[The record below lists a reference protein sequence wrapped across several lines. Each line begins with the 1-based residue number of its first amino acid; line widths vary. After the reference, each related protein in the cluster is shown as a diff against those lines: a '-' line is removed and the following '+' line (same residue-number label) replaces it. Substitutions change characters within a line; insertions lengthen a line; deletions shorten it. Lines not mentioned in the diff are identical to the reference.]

1 MIEGVP
7 EMREA
12 YRDEKVAKSY
22 IENRFRRPL
31 GYLLHQRQLAVLRK
45 VIDEIRPRGVLEV
58 APGPARLTMEVA
70 GMLKGSGVAIDASRQ
85 MLAEAAPRI
94 KAASAHPWVLAQ
106 GDAFCLPLVG
116 PFDMA
121 YTFRLIRHFDRPE
134 RIKLYRELARVLR
147 PGGVLVFD
155 AINEAESA
163 PMRAGGAPDLQHYDA
178 LLNPTALREELT
190 EAGFTSI
197 ELTGVQHRYALQF
210 KVDVLLSPRSYALSR
225 LALEMIDRSPGG
237 KPLEWVVTC
246 RRG

>member
-1 MIEGVP
+1 
-7 EMREA
+7 MREA
-12 YRDEKVAKSY
+12 YRDDNVAKSY

-31 GYLLHQRQLAVLRK
+31 GYLLHQRQLGVLRT
-45 VIDEIRPRGVLEV
+45 VIGEIAPKRVLEV

-70 GMLKGSGVAIDASRQ
+70 GMLKGGGVAVDASRQ
-85 MLAEAAPRI
+85 MLAEAAPRL
-94 KAASAHPWVLAQ
+94 KSAGTHPWVLAQ

-134 RIKLYRELARVLR
+134 RVKLYKELARVLR

-155 AINEAESA
+155 AINEEESA
-163 PMRAGGAPDLQHYDA
+163 PMRVGGSPALQHYDA
-178 LLNPTALREELT
+178 LLNPTLLREELA
-190 EAGFTSI
+190 EAGFI
-197 ELTGVQHRYALQF
+197 GMELTGVQHRYALQY

-225 LALEMIDRSPGG
+225 LALELIDRSPGG

>member
-1 MIEGVP
+1 VIEGVP

-12 YRDEKVAKSY
+12 YRDEKVARSY

-31 GYLLHQRQLAVLRK
+31 GYLLHKRQLDVLRR
-45 VIDEIRPRGVLEV
+45 VIGQVQPRGVLEV

-70 GMLKGSGVAIDASRQ
+70 GMLKCGGVAIDASRQ

-94 KAASAHPWVLAQ
+94 KSAGSHPWVLAQ
-106 GDAFCLPLVG
+106 GDAFCLPLAG
-116 PFDMA
+116 PFDLA

-134 RIKLYRELARVLR
+134 RVKLYKELARVLR
-147 PGGVLVFD
+147 PGGALVFD
-155 AINEAESA
+155 AINEEESA
-163 PMRAGGAPDLQHYDA
+163 PMRAGGSPALQHYDA
-178 LLNPTALREELT
+178 LLNPKALREELT

-197 ELTGVQHRYALQF
+197 ELTGVQHRYAWQY
-210 KVDVLLSPRSYALSR
+210 KADILLSPRSYALSR
-225 LALEMIDRSPGG
+225 LALELIDRSPGG